1 MRIICILN
9 ARTTDTLVFFSS
21 FQLMSPIYDMSETK
35 TVLENWIGVTLL
47 IAQVFQHYFDVMWL
61 LAPFDSSDFFLFL
74 DTVGIVSKKFIRK
87 MVIQKDGHLW
97 WSHGQIGQWTLLD
110 EIYLILGQWYAFLLY
125 NRTVSKD

>member
-9 ARTTDTLVFFSS
+9 ARTTNTPVFFSS
-21 FQLMSPIYDMSETK
+21 FQLMSPIYDMSEIK
-35 TVLENWIGVTLL
+35 TVLENWIRVTLL

-61 LAPFDSSDFFLFL
+61 LVSSDSSDFELFS

-97 WSHGQIGQWTLLD
+97 WSHGQMGQWTLLD
-110 EIYLILGQWYAFLLY
+110 GIYLILGQWYAFLLY
-125 NRTVSKD
+125 NRIVSKD